1 MFNRIPKCWLAI
13 CIVIFGLLV
22 ISACSEPNNQSGYIA
37 DRKTESSASN
47 NDIILAEYIIVL
59 EENVSI
65 ADAIDNF
72 HIYEAQ
78 VIRDLKRGRYLIGL
92 KIDPGIERLKKEVEG
107 SDRIK
112 YIQPN
117 FTYTIQ

>member
-1 MFNRIPKCWLAI
+1 MFNRIPNSWLSF

-22 ISACSEPNNQSGYIA
+22 NSACTESNNQSGYIA

-47 NDIILAEYIIVL
+47 NEIILTEYIIVL

-72 HIYEAQ
+72 QKYEAQ
-78 VIRDLKRGRYLIGL
+78 VIRDLKRRRYLIGL
-92 KIDPGIERLKKEVEG
+92 MIDPGIEQLNKDVEG

-112 YIQPN
+112 HIQPN
-117 FTYTIQ
+117 FTYKTQ

>member
-1 MFNRIPKCWLAI
+1 MFNRIPNGWLSF

-22 ISACSEPNNQSGYIA
+22 ISACTESNNQSGYIA

-47 NDIILAEYIIVL
+47 DEIILTEYIIVL

-65 ADAIDNF
+65 ADAINNF
-72 HIYEAQ
+72 QKYEAQ

-92 KIDPGIERLKKEVEG
+92 KNDPGIERLKKEVEG